1 MKPPVFDYVAPT
13 AVEEAVALLGEHDFD
28 AKILAGGQSLMPL
41 LNMRLARPSILID
54 VARIPDL
61 DFIRVDDSAVS
72 IGAMTRQRTL
82 ELSAEVRERL
92 GLLHDV
98 MHFIAHPQNRN
109 QGTVGGSLVHADPAA
124 ELPAVAAALGA
135 TFRTLG
141 PDGERDIAV
150 DDFFVTYL
158 TTSMEPAELLTEIR
172 FPLLPARSGHSVQEV
187 ARRHGDY
194 ALAGVVA
201 TVTLDDAGRIGDSRI
216 VMFGVGDRPMRAVD
230 AEQSLLGE
238 TPGEPVFAAAALK
251 SIEALD
257 EPLSDVHATAQ
268 YRTDLARVLTRRAL
282 TEAAVRAAGQGSA
295 E

>member
-13 AVEEAVALLGEHDFD
+13 AVEEAVGLLCEHDFD

-61 DFIRVDDSAVS
+61 DFIRVDDSGVS

-82 ELSAEVRERL
+82 ELSGEVRERF

-98 MHFIAHPQNRN
+98 MHYVAHPQNRN

-124 ELPAVAAALGA
+124 ELPAVATALGA
-135 TFRTLG
+135 TFKARG
-141 PDGERDIAV
+141 PDGEREIDV
-150 DDFFVTYL
+150 DEFFVTYL
-158 TTSMEPAELLTEIR
+158 TTSLEPTELLTEIR
-172 FPLLPARSGHSVQEV
+172 FPLLPERSGHSVQEV
-187 ARRHGDY
+187 ARRHGDF

-201 TVTLDDAGRIGDSRI
+201 TVTLEGGAKIADSRI
-216 VMFGVGDRPMRAVD
+216 VMFGVGEKAVRAEA
-230 AEQSLLGE
+230 AEQSIAGE
-238 TPGEPVFAAAALK
+238 MPGESLFATAGEKAIATL
-251 SIEALD
+251 E
-257 EPLSDVHATAQ
+257 EPLSDVHATAE

-282 TEAAVRAAGQGSA
+282 MEAADRAARA
-295 E
+295 